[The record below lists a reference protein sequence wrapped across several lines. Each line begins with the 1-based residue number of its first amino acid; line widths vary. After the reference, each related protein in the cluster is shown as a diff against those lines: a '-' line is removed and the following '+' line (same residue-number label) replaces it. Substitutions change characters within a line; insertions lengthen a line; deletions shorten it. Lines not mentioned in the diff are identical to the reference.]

1 MSRGK
6 HTRSGPRHAQ
16 GRKRAQPEA
25 TPEAQDESPQQASVE
40 PPAPQPAAESA
51 ESAVGS
57 DTSADERRVPTGDE
71 ARAPR
76 RRRSRGDKDTPHR
89 SHSVAG
95 GFIAVV
101 RGALLGLL
109 GLVVAAAAVYG
120 LVLGVNAFARWN
132 ERRLSAQAAAAAVRG
147 KDNLLVIG
155 VRDGQAIGF
164 IALKAD
170 RASSR
175 VLGIAIPDGA
185 FVEVPGQ
192 GFERLGDSYVQGPE
206 VSKDAV
212 SNYLVVPFSRYVV
225 VSADAYQALVTKQDV
240 SGLMGKVEATDL
252 TASARADLTGYF
264 ASVRQADVWIVP
276 LPVKPITVGDQSYF
290 EPERAQVADLLLQ
303 WWGVKIDSRKAA
315 TRVIVYNGVGTPGV
329 AGVAAQ
335 QLIRKGFQVVD
346 SGNADVFTHKQTLIL
361 LYHGSQADAQAVRSA
376 LGAGQIMAQSQ
387 PQQVT
392 DIIVVIG
399 ADYRPPP
406 GAKESSSTP

>member
-1 MSRGK
+1 
-6 HTRSGPRHAQ
+6 
-16 GRKRAQPEA
+16 
-25 TPEAQDESPQQASVE
+25 
-40 PPAPQPAAESA
+40 
-51 ESAVGS
+51 
-57 DTSADERRVPTGDE
+57 
-71 ARAPR
+71 
-76 RRRSRGDKDTPHR
+76 
-89 SHSVAG
+89 
-95 GFIAVV
+95 
-101 RGALLGLL
+101 
-109 GLVVAAAAVYG
+109 
-120 LVLGVNAFARWN
+120 
-132 ERRLSAQAAAAAVRG
+132 
-147 KDNLLVIG
+147 
-155 VRDGQAIGF
+155 
-164 IALKAD
+164 
-170 RASSR
+170 
-175 VLGIAIPDGA
+175 
-185 FVEVPGQ
+185 
-192 GFERLGDSYVQGPE
+192 
-206 VSKDAV
+206 
-212 SNYLVVPFSRYVV
+212 VV